1 MRSVCG
7 CTPARSAA
15 TLITYTARS
24 SYPLGARRPRSG
36 PWPPLPTVLMT
47 SAPRRPQVLSR
58 RLRLGLG
65 ELLQQRLRLLREFL
79 GDHHADR
86 HKHVAR
92 LVAQAAVE
100 PATLAPDLT
109 SDAEGFPRL
118 RPRRDLERD
127 RPPVERGDRDL
138 GTQGRL
144 GVGDREREGEVL
156 ALAAE
161 DRVRDHRHRH
171 VEVARLPLVGRGV
184 ALAGDPDAGPVADT
198 GRDAD
203 LDRALRAR
211 PGVGQVEAGRR
222 ALERL
227 SERQGDLGLCVPP
240 LGRTPAST
248 VEDRPEDLVGE
259 DVPAA
264 ARRPG
269 GTGED
274 VAQVAQVLEA
284 DPPAAGPSP
293 TGATGATEPAE
304 ARTEHLPKVVVL
316 LAGLGVAQ
324 HVVGVGDLLELL
336 LGRRVA
342 GVGVRVVLLRQLAVG
357 LLDVG
362 LGRAL
367 LDAEGGV
374 VVLVRPLALGHGS

>member
-248 VEDRPEDLVGE
+248 VED
-259 DVPAA
+259 
-264 ARRPG
+264 
-269 GTGED
+269 